1 MSVLDTEED
10 CQRQQDTE
18 GAFNNDPAKDRRRT
32 GLVLT
37 GGTNRLNSSVEGK
50 MKSGGPKGAD
60 HLVSKQC
67 VYLKETCTKISL
79 K

>member
-18 GAFNNDPAKDRRRT
+18 GASSNDPAKDRSRT

-37 GGTNRLNSSVEGK
+37 GGTNRLYSSV
-50 MKSGGPKGAD
+50 GGVDGIGW
-60 HLVSKQC
+60 S
-67 VYLKETCTKISL
+67 
-79 K
+79 